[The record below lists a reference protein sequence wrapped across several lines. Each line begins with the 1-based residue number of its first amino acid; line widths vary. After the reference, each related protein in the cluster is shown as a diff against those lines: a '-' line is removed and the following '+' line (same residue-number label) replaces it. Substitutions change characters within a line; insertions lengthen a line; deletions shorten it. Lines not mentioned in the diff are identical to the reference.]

1 MAPRR
6 CGAVFGFLFICL
18 FFSSNFRT
26 DINDCSMRS
35 SASQKRKEQ
44 RQQKKP
50 YVEDD
55 VRISI
60 VELAVVADGPL
71 RDLELD
77 DSPDLKAYLLSRLL
91 PRWLGLC

>member
-1 MAPRR
+1 MRER
-6 CGAVFGFLFICL
+6 EREGGREGA
-18 FFSSNFRT
+18 
-26 DINDCSMRS
+26 
-35 SASQKRKEQ
+35 KEQ
-44 RQQKKP
+44 MT

-77 DSPDLKAYLLSRLL
+77 DSPDLQAYLLSRLL

>member
-1 MAPRR
+1 M
-6 CGAVFGFLFICL
+6 
-18 FFSSNFRT
+18 T
-26 DINDCSMRS
+26 
-35 SASQKRKEQ
+35 
-44 RQQKKP
+44 

-77 DSPDLKAYLLSRLL
+77 DSPDLQAYLLSRLP
-91 PRWLGLC
+91 PRWLTLC